1 MFDRIGMG
9 EFPPAPRSESL
20 IRGMDYDVIG
30 FLFFMERML

>member
-9 EFPPAPRSESL
+9 EFPPAPISESL

-30 FLFFMERML
+30 ILFFIERML